1 MVNLKKAVI
10 NIKTDDCFFYYNY
23 STARSIAHN
32 TSDSSFAD
40 TCPGALAFPMLPKL
54 ITLPNKPP
62 QSLLTHP
69 VRPIDI
75 VIKSVSG

>member
-1 MVNLKKAVI
+1 MIPWSKAPKAVRG
-10 NIKTDDCFFYYNY
+10 YQL
-23 STARSIAHN
+23 TARSIAHN